1 MRKCGTHLRSTGS
14 YDHEV
19 LVVWWLFDSV
29 IGDALRSVG
38 HRDRAALLEP
48 EGPKRAL
55 RWSVVLVSVAEQVL
69 SMFSREREDCLSDTA
84 SAHSGHAVNHVV
96 VGIGIPRAIDQR
108 VGLVWPGSERKDG
121 EGPFVVGHEETV
133 SARDV
138 FFSVNA
144 VRVPF
149 GPLSRIPVRLHER
162 AGMRICAL
170 NELEVLRESDLNLH
184 IEIVSANQDMA
195 GNLLTM
201 WS

>member
-1 MRKCGTHLRSTGS
+1 MPS
-14 YDHEV
+14 
-19 LVVWWLFDSV
+19 
-29 IGDALRSVG
+29 
-38 HRDRAALLEP
+38 HR
-48 EGPKRAL
+48 
-55 RWSVVLVSVAEQVL
+55 
-69 SMFSREREDCLSDTA
+69 
-84 SAHSGHAVNHVV
+84 GHAVNHVIV
-96 VGIGIPRAIDQR
+96 VIGIPRAIDQR

-121 EGPFVVGHEETV
+121 EGPLVVGHEETV

-144 VRVPF
+144 VRVLF

-162 AGMRICAL
+162 VGMRICAL

-195 GNLLTM
+195 VNLLTM